1 MPRAA
6 HTGAPCLLL
15 LHRVRFSLKSDYLPG
30 TRKILTAAP
39 EKQTQLRHGAIRWN
53 RRCTR
58 APIAELEGFFSFV
71 IPPTTIPDVSCS
83 GSFLFFL
90 ADGSDGITLPA
101 HGNKQEMG
109 RGSSASCLRYHSPA
123 DLPGATPLYP
133 TVPPHLGSAV
143 TAHSTAACSSS
154 YTRFPSPALILWKVT
169 PTLQLPEMTQ
179 GASSALRTFL

>member
-1 MPRAA
+1 MGGAEQ
-6 HTGAPCLLL
+6 HWNGFGKGGLKTGMMRVVSTASRCLLL

-53 RRCTR
+53 RHCTR

-71 IPPTTIPDVSCS
+71 IPPMTIPDVSCS

-109 RGSSASCLRYHSPA
+109 RGSSASCLRYHSLA
-123 DLPGATPLYP
+123 DLLGATPLYP
-133 TVPPHLGSAV
+133 TVPPHLV
-143 TAHSTAACSSS
+143 
-154 YTRFPSPALILWKVT
+154 
-169 PTLQLPEMTQ
+169 LQLQPIGHQCFPAATRDSQ
-179 GASSALRTFL
+179 ALH